1 MRLLLLFPLLLLS
14 QLGFAQFSSFEAGYY
29 VLVDNHSTRYPAEI
43 KLRDENTLLVRGE
56 NTKKEKLDL
65 QDVLFFQVAN
75 RRFVP
80 VGGFFIS
87 KGLGGTE
94 VARGFAQLL
103 DSGQVKLYEYKYYLT
118 NPPVGNTMS
127 VGSSYWQTLYL
138 LQRPNDEEPTPVE
151 ANRLSGAGKYFRQTL
166 APFISSRPDLQKLL
180 ADRKITLDNL
190 VPFIRALNS
199 GQPFTGS
206 LPQPPTR
213 EPY

>member
-1 MRLLLLFPLLLLS
+1 MRFLLLS
-14 QLGFAQFSSFEAGYY
+14 VVLLLPQALFAQFGGFEPGYY
-29 VLVDNHSTRYPAEI
+29 VLVDNRQLRHPAEI
-43 KLRDENTLLVRGE
+43 KLRDENTLLIRGE

-103 DSGQVKLYEYKYYLT
+103 DSGQVNLYEYQYFLT
-118 NPPVGNTMS
+118 NPPVGNTMI
-127 VGSSYWQTLYL
+127 VGTSYWQTLYL

-166 APFISSRPDLQKLL
+166 APFISTRPDLQKLL

-199 GQPFTGS
+199 GQPFAGP